1 MHFTVQNSV
10 YSPPGG
16 VCWAA
21 GQSGAQGPVMCG
33 AGLTGGVGAAVL
45 VRGIGSDGFFD
56 HMGTLKTDAS
66 RSIEYVRMIF
76 IDTQVDHVTWFNLG
90 SPGNQNGHL
99 IRRKGN
105 R

>member
-1 MHFTVQNSV
+1 MW
-10 YSPPGG
+10 GG
-16 VCWAA
+16 ID
-21 GQSGAQGPVMCG
+21 
-33 AGLTGGVGAAVL
+33 LAVL
-45 VRGIGSDGFFD
+45 GRLCWWRRIGSDGFFD

-76 IDTQVDHVTWFNLG
+76 IYIQVDHVTWFNLG

-99 IRRKGN
+99 IRRKEN